1 MGTFML
7 SCEFICTHVHTGTH
21 KKHLCGPLWSTLSSP
36 HCRGRKLT
44 VWIPGFC
51 CQALLRPGTMRF
63 PGSPGMASSAP
74 LLSRKVSALFSEENQ
89 PHRVSQAPMQG
100 WPHGGATLRETPYL
114 VAGLSL

>member
-1 MGTFML
+1 
-7 SCEFICTHVHTGTH
+7 
-21 KKHLCGPLWSTLSSP
+21 
-36 HCRGRKLT
+36 
-44 VWIPGFC
+44 
-51 CQALLRPGTMRF
+51 
-63 PGSPGMASSAP
+63 MASSAP